1 MSRIGKL
8 PITIPAGVTVS
19 VDANNVV
26 TVSSNKGTLTQQ
38 VSKLIKVNVEATQVV
53 VEKVAET
60 NQANAMHGLYRT
72 LINNMVEGVTKG
84 FKKSLTVNGVGFKV
98 AKQGNKLVMN
108 LGLSHP
114 VEVVEEAGVTLT
126 APSVTEIVV
135 EGISKEA
142 VGAMAAKIR
151 AIRPVEPYHGYGIRY
166 TDEKVSLKEGKS
178 SGKGGKK

>member
-8 PITIPAGVTVS
+8 PISIPAGVTVS

-26 TVSSNKGTLTQQ
+26 TVSGSKGTLTQE
-38 VSKLIKVNVEATQVV
+38 VSKLIKINVDNNQVI
-53 VEKVAET
+53 VEKLAET
-60 NQANAMHGLYRT
+60 NEANAMHGLYRT
-72 LINNMVEGVTKG
+72 LINNMVIGVTQG

-98 AKQGNKLVMN
+98 TKQGNKLVMN

-114 VEVVEEAGVTLT
+114 VEVVEEDGVKL
-126 APSVTEIVV
+126 SNNNNEIIV
-135 EGISKEA
+135 EGISKER
-142 VGAMAAKIR
+142 VGAMASKIR

>member
-19 VDANNVV
+19 VDAENVV
-26 TVSSNKGTLTQQ
+26 TVSNNKGTLTQK
-38 VSKLIKVNVEATQVV
+38 VSKLLNVAVENNQVIV
-53 VEKVAET
+53 SQVKESKE
-60 NQANAMHGLYRT
+60 ANAMHGLYRT
-72 LINNMVEGVTKG
+72 LINNMVEGVTNG
-84 FKKSLTVNGVGFKV
+84 FKKSITINGVGYK
-98 AKQGNKLVMN
+98 ATKQGNKLVLN
-108 LGLSHP
+108 IGYSHP
-114 VEVVEEAGVTLT
+114 VEVVEEDGIKLNVVSA
-126 APSVTEIVV
+126 TEVVV

-151 AIRPVEPYHGYGIRY
+151 AIKPVEPYHGYGIRY

>member
-19 VDANNVV
+19 VNDDVV
-26 TVSSNKGTLTQQ
+26 TVSSNKGTLTQKI
-38 VSKLIKVNVEATQVV
+38 SKLVKVTIENNQAV
-53 VEKVAET
+53 VETTANTKE
-60 NQANAMHGLYRT
+60 ANAMHGLYRT
-72 LINNMVEGVTKG
+72 LINNMVVGVTTG
-84 FKKSLTVNGVGFKV
+84 FKKSLTINGVGYKV
-98 AKQGNKLVMN
+98 AKQGNKVVMN
-108 LGLSHP
+108 IGYSHP
-114 VEVVEEAGVTLT
+114 VEVVEENGVTFNV
-126 APSVTEIVV
+126 ASATELVV

-151 AIRPVEPYHGYGIRY
+151 AIKPVEPYHGYGIRY

>member
-19 VDANNVV
+19 VDADNVV
-26 TVSSNKGTLTQQ
+26 TVSNNKGTLTQK
-38 VSKLIKVNVEATQVV
+38 VSKLIKVTVENNQVI
-53 VEKVAET
+53 VEKLAET
-60 NQANAMHGLYRT
+60 TEANAMHGLYRT
-72 LINNMVEGVTKG
+72 LINNMIEGVTTG
-84 FKKSLTVNGVGFKV
+84 FKKSLTVNGVGYKV

-114 VEVVEEAGVTLT
+114 VEVVEENGVKFNV
-126 APSVTEIVV
+126 SGTEIIV
-135 EGISKEA
+135 EGINKEA

>member
-19 VDANNVV
+19 VDAENVV
-26 TVSSNKGTLTQQ
+26 TVSSTKGTLTQK
-38 VSKLIKVNVEATQVV
+38 VSKLIKVNVENNQVIV
-53 VEKVAET
+53 TKLAET
-60 NQANAMHGLYRT
+60 NEANAMHGLYRT
-72 LINNMVEGVTKG
+72 LINNMVIGVTEG

-114 VEVVEEAGVTLT
+114 VEVVEEDGVKL
-126 APSVTEIVV
+126 SNNNNEIIV
-135 EGISKEA
+135 EGISKER
-142 VGAMAAKIR
+142 VGAMASKIR

-166 TDEKVSLKEGKS
+166 TGEKVSLKEGKS

>member
-19 VDANNVV
+19 VDAENVV
-26 TVSSNKGTLTQQ
+26 TVSSSKGTLTQK
-38 VSKLIKVNVEATQVV
+38 VSKIIKVNVENNQVI
-53 VEKVAET
+53 VEKLAET
-60 NQANAMHGLYRT
+60 NEANAMHGLYRT
-72 LINNMVEGVTKG
+72 LINNMVIGVTQG

-98 AKQGNKLVMN
+98 SKQGNKLVMN

-114 VEVVEEAGVTLT
+114 VEVMEEDGVKL
-126 APSVTEIVV
+126 SNNNNEIIV
-135 EGISKEA
+135 EGISKER
-142 VGAMAAKIR
+142 VGAMASKIR

>member
-19 VDANNVV
+19 VDADNVV
-26 TVSSNKGTLTQQ
+26 TVSNNKGTLTQK
-38 VSKLIKVNVEATQVV
+38 VSKLIKVTVENNQVI
-53 VEKVAET
+53 VEKLAET
-60 NQANAMHGLYRT
+60 RDANSFHGLYRT
-72 LINNMVEGVTKG
+72 LINNMIEGVTTG
-84 FKKSLTVNGVGFKV
+84 FKKSLTVNGVGYK
-98 AKQGNKLVMN
+98 ASKQVNKLVLN

-114 VEVVEEAGVTLT
+114 VEVIEEDGIKLSVAG
-126 APSVTEIVV
+126 TEIIV

-178 SGKGGKK
+178 GKGGKK

>member
-19 VDANNVV
+19 VNDDVV
-26 TVSSNKGTLTQQ
+26 TVSNNKGTLTQKI
-38 VSKLIKVNVEATQVV
+38 SKLVKVVVENNQVV
-53 VEKVAET
+53 VEKTAET
-60 NQANAMHGLYRT
+60 KEANAMHGLYRT
-72 LINNMVEGVTKG
+72 LINNMVVGVTEG
-84 FKKSLTVNGVGFKV
+84 FKKSLTINGVGYKV
-98 AKQGNKLVMN
+98 AKQGNKVVMN
-108 LGLSHP
+108 IGYSHP
-114 VEVVEEAGVTLT
+114 VEVVEENGVTLNV
-126 APSVTEIVV
+126 ASATELVV

-151 AIRPVEPYHGYGIRY
+151 AIKPVEPYHGYGIRY

>member
-19 VDANNVV
+19 VDAENVV
-26 TVSSNKGTLTQQ
+26 TVSSSKGTLTQK
-38 VSKLIKVNVEATQVV
+38 VSKIIKVNVENNQVI
-53 VEKVAET
+53 VEKLAET
-60 NQANAMHGLYRT
+60 NEANAMHGLYRT
-72 LINNMVEGVTKG
+72 LINNMVIGVTQG

-114 VEVVEEAGVTLT
+114 VEVMEEDGVKL
-126 APSVTEIVV
+126 SNNNNEIIV
-135 EGISKEA
+135 EGISKER
-142 VGAMAAKIR
+142 VGAMASKIR
-151 AIRPVEPYHGYGIRY
+151 AIKPVEPYHGYGIRY

>member
-19 VDANNVV
+19 VDAENVV
-26 TVSSNKGTLTQQ
+26 TVTSSKGTLTQK
-38 VSKLIKVNVEATQVV
+38 VSKLIKVDVQNNQVI
-53 VEKVAET
+53 VEKLAET
-60 NQANAMHGLYRT
+60 NEANAMHGLYRT
-72 LINNMVEGVTKG
+72 LINNMVIGVTQG

-98 AKQGNKLVMN
+98 SKQGNKLVMN

-114 VEVVEEAGVTLT
+114 VEVVEEDGVKL
-126 APSVTEIVV
+126 SNNNNEIIV
-135 EGISKEA
+135 EGISKEQ
-142 VGAMAAKIR
+142 VGAMASKIR

>member
-8 PITIPAGVTVS
+8 PITIPAGVTVN

-26 TVSSNKGTLTQQ
+26 TVSSSKGTLTQE
-38 VSKLIKVNVEATQVV
+38 VNKVIKVNVENNQVI
-53 VEKVAET
+53 VEKLAET

-72 LINNMVEGVTKG
+72 LINNMVIGVTQG

-114 VEVVEEAGVTLT
+114 VEVVEENGVKLS
-126 APSVTEIVV
+126 ANNNEVIV

-142 VGAMAAKIR
+142 VGAMASKIR

>member
-26 TVSSNKGTLTQQ
+26 TVTSNKGTLTQE
-38 VSKLIKVNVEATQVV
+38 VNKVIKVNVENNQVI
-53 VEKVAET
+53 VEKLAET

-72 LINNMVEGVTKG
+72 LINNMVVGVTEG

-114 VEVVEEAGVTLT
+114 VEVVEEDGVKLSTNNN
-126 APSVTEIVV
+126 EIIV
-135 EGISKEA
+135 EGISKER
-142 VGAMAAKIR
+142 VGAMASKIR

>member
-19 VDANNVV
+19 VDAQNVV
-26 TVSSNKGTLTQQ
+26 TVSGSKGTLTQQ
-38 VSKLIKVNVEATQVV
+38 VSKLIKVNVENNQVI
-53 VEKVAET
+53 VEKLKET
-60 NQANAMHGLYRT
+60 NEANAMHGLYRT
-72 LINNMVEGVTKG
+72 LINNMVIGVTEG

-114 VEVVEEAGVTLT
+114 VEVIEEDGVKL
-126 APSVTEIVV
+126 SNNNNEIIV
-135 EGISKEA
+135 EGISKER
-142 VGAMAAKIR
+142 VGAMASKIR

>member
-19 VDANNVV
+19 VDANNIV
-26 TVSSNKGTLTQQ
+26 TVSSSKGTLTQE
-38 VSKLIKVNVEATQVV
+38 VNKVIKVNVENNQVI
-53 VEKVAET
+53 VEKLAET

-72 LINNMVEGVTKG
+72 LINNMVIGVTEG

-114 VEVVEEAGVTLT
+114 VEVVEENGVKLS
-126 APSVTEIVV
+126 ANNNEVIV

-142 VGAMAAKIR
+142 VGAMASKIR

>member
-19 VDANNVV
+19 VDAENVV
-26 TVSSNKGTLTQQ
+26 TVSSSKGTLTQK
-38 VSKLIKVNVEATQVV
+38 VSKLIKVNVENNQVI
-53 VEKVAET
+53 VEKLAET
-60 NQANAMHGLYRT
+60 NEANAMHGLYRT
-72 LINNMVEGVTKG
+72 LINNMVIGVTQG

-114 VEVVEEAGVTLT
+114 VEVMEEDGVKL
-126 APSVTEIVV
+126 SNNNNEIIV
-135 EGISKEA
+135 EGISKER
-142 VGAMAAKIR
+142 VGAMASKIR

>member
-19 VDANNVV
+19 VDAENVV
-26 TVSSNKGTLTQQ
+26 TVSSSKGTLTQK
-38 VSKLIKVNVEATQVV
+38 VSKLIKVNVENNQVI
-53 VEKVAET
+53 VEKLAET
-60 NQANAMHGLYRT
+60 NEANAMHGLYRT
-72 LINNMVEGVTKG
+72 LINNMVIGVTQG

-98 AKQGNKLVMN
+98 TKQGNKLVMN

-114 VEVVEEAGVTLT
+114 VEVVEEGGVKL
-126 APSVTEIVV
+126 SNNNNEIIV
-135 EGISKEA
+135 EGISKEQ
-142 VGAMAAKIR
+142 VGAMASKIR

>member
-19 VDANNVV
+19 VDAENVV
-26 TVSSNKGTLTQQ
+26 TVTSSKGTLTQK
-38 VSKLIKVNVEATQVV
+38 VSKLIKVNVENNQVI
-53 VEKVAET
+53 VEKLAET
-60 NQANAMHGLYRT
+60 NEANAMHGLYRT
-72 LINNMVEGVTKG
+72 LINNMVIGVTQG

-114 VEVVEEAGVTLT
+114 VEVVEEDGVKL
-126 APSVTEIVV
+126 SNNNNEIIV
-135 EGISKEA
+135 EGISKEQ
-142 VGAMAAKIR
+142 VGAMASKIR
-151 AIRPVEPYHGYGIRY
+151 AIKPVEPYHGYGIRY

>member
-19 VDANNVV
+19 VDAENVV
-26 TVSSNKGTLTQQ
+26 TVSSSKGTLTQK
-38 VSKLIKVNVEATQVV
+38 VSKLIKVKVENNQVI
-53 VEKVAET
+53 VEKLAET
-60 NQANAMHGLYRT
+60 NEANAMHGLYRT
-72 LINNMVEGVTKG
+72 LINNMVIGVTQG
-84 FKKSLTVNGVGFKV
+84 FKKSLTVNGVGYKV
-98 AKQGNKLVMN
+98 SKQGNKLVMN

-114 VEVVEEAGVTLT
+114 VEVMEEDGVKL
-126 APSVTEIVV
+126 SNNNNEIIV
-135 EGISKEA
+135 EGISKER
-142 VGAMAAKIR
+142 VGAMASKIR

>member
-19 VDANNVV
+19 VNDENVV
-26 TVSSNKGTLTQQ
+26 TVSNNKGTLTQQ
-38 VSKLIKVNVEATQVV
+38 VSKLLNVAVENNQVV
-53 VEKVAET
+53 VSQVKESKE
-60 NQANAMHGLYRT
+60 ANAMHGLYRT
-72 LINNMVEGVTKG
+72 LINNMVEGVTNG
-84 FKKSLTVNGVGFKV
+84 FKKSITINGVGYK
-98 AKQGNKLVMN
+98 ATKQGNKLVLN
-108 LGLSHP
+108 IGFSHP
-114 VEVVEEAGVTLT
+114 VEVVEEDGVKLNVVS
-126 APSVTEIVV
+126 ATEVVV

-151 AIRPVEPYHGYGIRY
+151 AIKPVEPYHGYGIRY

>member
-26 TVSSNKGTLTQQ
+26 TVSSNKGTLTQE
-38 VSKLIKVNVEATQVV
+38 VNKVIKVNVENNQVI
-53 VEKVAET
+53 VEKLAET

-72 LINNMVEGVTKG
+72 LINNMVIGVTQG

-114 VEVVEEAGVTLT
+114 VEVVEEDGVKLSANNNET
-126 APSVTEIVV
+126 IV
-135 EGISKEA
+135 EGMSKER
-142 VGAMAAKIR
+142 VGAMASKIR

>member
-19 VDANNVV
+19 VDAENVV
-26 TVSSNKGTLTQQ
+26 TVTSSKGTLTQK
-38 VSKLIKVNVEATQVV
+38 VSKLIKVNVENNQVI
-53 VEKVAET
+53 VEKLAET
-60 NQANAMHGLYRT
+60 NEANAMHGLYRT
-72 LINNMVEGVTKG
+72 LINNMVIGVTEG
-84 FKKSLTVNGVGFKV
+84 FKKSLTVNGVGYKV
-98 AKQGNKLVMN
+98 SKQGNKLVMN

-114 VEVVEEAGVTLT
+114 VEVMEEDGVKL
-126 APSVTEIVV
+126 SNNNNEIIV
-135 EGISKEA
+135 EGMSKER
-142 VGAMAAKIR
+142 VGAMASKIR

>member
-19 VDANNVV
+19 VDAENVV
-26 TVSSNKGTLTQQ
+26 TVSSSKGTLTQK
-38 VSKLIKVNVEATQVV
+38 VSKLIKVNVENNQVI
-53 VEKVAET
+53 VEKLAET
-60 NQANAMHGLYRT
+60 NEANAMHGLYRT
-72 LINNMVEGVTKG
+72 LINNMVIGVTQG

-98 AKQGNKLVMN
+98 TKQGNKLVMN

-114 VEVVEEAGVTLT
+114 VEVMEEEGVTL
-126 APSVTEIVV
+126 SNKNNEIIV
-135 EGISKEA
+135 EGINKEA

-178 SGKGGKK
+178 GKGGKK

>member
-19 VDANNVV
+19 VDAENVV
-26 TVSSNKGTLTQQ
+26 TVSSSKGTLTQK
-38 VSKLIKVNVEATQVV
+38 VSKIIKVNVENNQVI
-53 VEKVAET
+53 VEKLAET
-60 NQANAMHGLYRT
+60 NEANAMHGLYRT
-72 LINNMVEGVTKG
+72 LINNMVIGVTQG

-98 AKQGNKLVMN
+98 SKQGNKLVMN

-114 VEVVEEAGVTLT
+114 VEVMEEDGVKL
-126 APSVTEIVV
+126 SNNNNEIIV
-135 EGISKEA
+135 EGISKER
-142 VGAMAAKIR
+142 VGAMASKIR
-151 AIRPVEPYHGYGIRY
+151 AIKPVEPYHGYGIRY

>member
-26 TVSSNKGTLTQQ
+26 TVSSNKGTLTQE
-38 VSKLIKVNVEATQVV
+38 VNKVIKVNVENNQVI
-53 VEKVAET
+53 VEKLAET

-72 LINNMVEGVTKG
+72 LINNMVIGVTEG

-114 VEVVEEAGVTLT
+114 VEVVEENGVKLSTNNN
-126 APSVTEIVV
+126 EIIV
-135 EGISKEA
+135 EGISKER
-142 VGAMAAKIR
+142 VGAMASKIR

>member
-8 PITIPAGVTVS
+8 PIALPAGVTVN
-19 VDANNVV
+19 VDAENVV
-26 TVSSNKGTLTQQ
+26 TVSSSKGTLTQK
-38 VSKLIKVNVEATQVV
+38 VSKLLKVNVEATQIV
-53 VEKVAET
+53 VEKTVDTTE
-60 NQANAMHGLYRT
+60 ANAMHGLYRT

-98 AKQGNKLVMN
+98 AKQGNKIVMN

-114 VEVVEEAGVTLT
+114 VEVVEENGVILNV
-126 APSVTEIVV
+126 PSVTEIVV

>member
-8 PITIPAGVTVS
+8 PITIPAGVTIS
-19 VDANNVV
+19 VDAENVV
-26 TVSSNKGTLTQQ
+26 TVSSSKGTLTQK
-38 VSKLIKVNVEATQVV
+38 VSKLIKVNVENNQVI
-53 VEKVAET
+53 VEKLAET
-60 NQANAMHGLYRT
+60 NEANAMHGLYRT
-72 LINNMVEGVTKG
+72 LINNMVIGVTEG

-114 VEVVEEAGVTLT
+114 VEVVEEDGVKL
-126 APSVTEIVV
+126 SNNNNEIIV
-135 EGISKEA
+135 EGISKER
-142 VGAMAAKIR
+142 VGAMASKIR